1 MNEPIVK
8 LLLKAFEYVIDYGL
22 LIAEEE
28 RDSED
33 IFDAFLCA
41 QVARKMCVP
50 SVPAS
55 CRQSR
60 SENWR
65 KAKRES
71 YLKIFEL
78 IADVSSEEVAL
89 RVENQECQIH

>member
-1 MNEPIVK
+1 MNEQLENQTK
-8 LLLKAFEYVIDYGL
+8 ALLKAFECGIDYGL

-28 RDSED
+28 RDNED
-33 IFDAFLCA
+33 VFDAFLCA

-50 SVPAS
+50 SVPARR
-55 CRQSR
+55 RQPR

-71 YLKIFEL
+71 YSQFIDLIVNLNKEEAESALKK
-78 IADVSSEEVAL
+78 
-89 RVENQECQIH
+89 

>member
-8 LLLKAFEYVIDYGL
+8 LLLKAFECGIDYGL

-33 IFDAFLCA
+33 LFDAFLCV

-50 SVPAS
+50 SVPAQR
-55 CRQSR
+55 RQPR

-71 YLKIFEL
+71 YLKIFGL
-78 IADVSSEEVAL
+78 IADVSNEEAAL
-89 RVENQECQIH
+89 RGEGSV